1 MGQEHSIRRLVKSS
15 NDNIIYIYQEDRD
28 LQLAIFMDKSTPQVG
43 LRNLCWI
50 PIPLHDFTAYL
61 DIQRPETPG
70 DLDRLGAA
78 DRMALDV
85 MIGVGNPVPREKL
98 PRAIAGRSPRAIVQY
113 DVSHDSSPVAV
124 TGAGDGPEAAQAFSQ

>member
-1 MGQEHSIRRLVKSS
+1 VGQEHSIRRLIKSS
-15 NDNIIYIYQEDRD
+15 NDNIIYQEDRD

-61 DIQRPETPG
+61 DIQRPETLG

-85 MIGVGNPVPREKL
+85 LIGVGNPMPREKL
-98 PRAIAGRSPRAIVQY
+98 PRAIAGRSPRAII
-113 DVSHDSSPVAV
+113 
-124 TGAGDGPEAAQAFSQ
+124 